1 MTPLDHRPVA
11 MRAARGADV
20 AMLALGLALLAAAV
34 VWMVTLVRS
43 APASATG
50 ESAPAAVVEAPQE
63 APPVLRDEAFGVSL
77 EGLALRRVVQMLQW
91 REGVGQPL
99 DPGDEIVSEH
109 AGYQRL
115 WSERI
120 IDSTRFSRPEEHAN
134 PPAPPYRSQSFG
146 SPQSIEIPRV
156 SQSGWRAVSPAR
168 LALPEN
174 LAAAFRADGAWWVT
188 TPEGAIP
195 EVGDLRVRFE
205 LLPVPVP
212 TAAGAQEDARA
223 ASDDEVTQALRWI
236 ARSAAFILALL
247 GAGLALRAGA
257 ALARPGSALA
267 RLGGVALLAV
277 AAWVGV
283 GAILV
288 AILIARL
295 LPPGTA

>member
-34 VWMVTLVRS
+34 VWMVILVRS
-43 APASATG
+43 APASAAG

-146 SPQSIEIPRV
+146 SPQSIEIPGIA
-156 SQSGWRAVSPAR
+156 QSGWRAVSPAR

-205 LLPVPVP
+205 LLPAPGPV
-212 TAAGAQEDARA
+212 AAGTQEDARA
-223 ASDDEVTQALRWI
+223 AADDEVTQALRWI

-288 AILIARL
+288 AILVARL
-295 LPPGTA
+295 LPPVTA

>member
-20 AMLALGLALLAAAV
+20 AMLALGLALLAAAL
-34 VWMVTLVRS
+34 VWMVILVRS
-43 APASATG
+43 APAPAAG
-50 ESAPAAVVEAPQE
+50 ESAPAAVVAQE
-63 APPVLRDEAFGVSL
+63 APPMLRDEAFGVSL

-146 SPQSIEIPRV
+146 SPQSIEIPGIA
-156 SQSGWRAVSPAR
+156 QSGWRAVSPAR

-223 ASDDEVTQALRWI
+223 AADDEVTQALRWI

>member
-34 VWMVTLVRS
+34 VWMVILVRS
-43 APASATG
+43 APAPAAG
-50 ESAPAAVVEAPQE
+50 ESAPAGVVAQE
-63 APPVLRDEAFGVSL
+63 APSVLRDEAFGVSL

-146 SPQSIEIPRV
+146 SPQSNEMAGV
-156 SQSGWRAVSPAR
+156 AQSGWRAVSPAR

-174 LAAAFRADGAWWVT
+174 LAAAFRAEGAWWVT

-205 LLPVPVP
+205 LLPAPGPV
-212 TAAGAQEDARA
+212 AAGTQEDARA
-223 ASDDEVTQALRWI
+223 AADDEVTQALRWI

-288 AILIARL
+288 ASLIARL
-295 LPPGTA
+295 LPPGTV